1 MKKSVNK
8 GSGTVTWILRILLII
23 VILFWLLFSI
33 EAFQYEK
40 GFWNILA
47 SLLMGNIPVF
57 AMILILIIA
66 WKREHIG
73 GLLLM
78 LGLLGFTIYVISG
91 SGGGSGGFDYGFL
104 IMIGIPFLIGAIFVV
119 NHYLLGSKKADS
131 KAQEES

>member
-1 MKKSVNK
+1 VKKSVNK

-33 EAFQYEK
+33 E
-40 GFWNILA
+40 
-47 SLLMGNIPVF
+47 

-91 SGGGSGGFDYGFL
+91 SGGGPGGFDYGFL
-104 IMIGIPFLIGAIFVV
+104 IMIGIPFLIGAMFVV